1 MAAHTKPLSESC
13 LAREELAA
21 AFQEAVQ
28 GMASPPPKVNSYQT
42 FVFPEP
48 DPLKNVPDANLIPPD
63 D

>member
-28 GMASPPPKVNSYQT
+28 GMASPPPKDQT
-42 FVFPEP
+42 FAFPEP
-48 DPLKNVPDANLIPPD
+48 DPLKNVPDANLIPPGD
-63 D
+63 